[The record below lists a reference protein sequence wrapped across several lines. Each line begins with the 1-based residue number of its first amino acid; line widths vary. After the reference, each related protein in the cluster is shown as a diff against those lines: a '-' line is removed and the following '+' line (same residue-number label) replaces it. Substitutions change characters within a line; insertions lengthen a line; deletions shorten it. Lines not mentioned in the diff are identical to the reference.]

1 MTAPFPDVSTLG
13 SPITLAESGELRL
26 ADDVASACVNA
37 FTTLIDELDALRY
50 RSRFM
55 SSREAYGILESAQ
68 QLGAKFEAKAIGP
81 GGFQDVL
88 QQHIDTVTQFRDL
101 FEKAG
106 RAYRDADERAADMIA
121 TRTEGR

>member
-1 MTAPFPDVSTLG
+1 MTTPNFDESTLR
-13 SPITLAESGELRL
+13 SLTTLADSGDLRL

-37 FTTLIDELDALRY
+37 CDKLIDELDTLRRRA
-50 RSRFM
+50 RSM
-55 SSREAYGILESAQ
+55 STREAYGILASAQ

-88 QQHIDTVTQFRDL
+88 RQHIDRVTQFRDL

-106 RAYRDADERAADMIA
+106 RAYRDADQRAADMIA
-121 TRTEGR
+121 ARTEGP